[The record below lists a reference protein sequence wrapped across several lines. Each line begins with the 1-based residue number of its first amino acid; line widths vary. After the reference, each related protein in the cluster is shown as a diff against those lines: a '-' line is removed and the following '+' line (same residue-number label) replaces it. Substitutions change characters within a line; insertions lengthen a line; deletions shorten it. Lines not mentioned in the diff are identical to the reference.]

1 MSCTYISGF
10 SVFPLVLL
18 LLLWDNHQSL
28 VENSWNSSAVGRVCL
43 LRLSLDVEFPCF
55 IFYFLDEK
63 ERRKT
68 KKRIFQERGMNVI
81 IIIIGDYRSTFYSTT
96 RVSLTGWSSYNANS
110 RISNVGGMTGF
121 LLFFTSGFYFVFFK
135 SHHVVYYIY
144 TACDTMGSLVTG
156 CY

>member
-1 MSCTYISGF
+1 MLRTIDHWVVPTF
-10 SVFPLVLL
+10 QVFQFFPLFF

-55 IFYFLDEK
+55 VFLFSGR
-63 ERRKT
+63 ER
-68 KKRIFQERGMNVI
+68 KKKDKKKIFQERGMNVII

-121 LLFFTSGFYFVFFK
+121 LLFFNVCQVLFCF
-135 SHHVVYYIY
+135 
-144 TACDTMGSLVTG
+144 L
-156 CY
+156 